1 MEREYVIVG
10 GGNRSTKI
18 RLAPAQLSAIP
29 HLTVIENLAV
39 PRG

>member
-18 RLAPAQLSAIP
+18 KLPPAELRK
-29 HLTVIENLAV
+29 V
-39 PRG
+39 PRVEVVDIANPR